1 VQDLAGGGRH
11 FSGWSDASEQEVK
24 AMNTTLMIGIDVAKA
39 TFTAA
44 TSWQGVVTYAGQF
57 AHTPA
62 GRAEFV
68 AAVGVLA
75 AVTGATA
82 LHLIIE
88 PTGGYEAA
96 WQQEAQEQGWLITR
110 VNPGAVRM
118 WGQSRGFRSKTD
130 RKDACL
136 LAQYGA
142 ETNPAAQAPVAAE
155 VSELDDLL
163 RRQTDLEQ
171 SLRSE
176 RNRLGRL
183 KQLPRQT
190 AAVTASLQRT
200 IAALEA
206 ELKAIDEA
214 IRALYAA
221 QAGLKAQ
228 RTLLL
233 TLPGVGA
240 KIVDYLLVDLHRYH
254 ARTQGAG
261 TQKGFAAFLG
271 LDPKLFESGTS
282 VHRRPTISRQ
292 GDEVMRTKLYLGAL
306 GGVRGTNPLQAFYRS
321 LLGRHKPKKL
331 ALVACARKIAVWAW
345 AIFISNIPF
354 DAARFTKM
362 AVGA

>member
-1 VQDLAGGGRH
+1 
-11 FSGWSDASEQEVK
+11 
-24 AMNTTLMIGIDVAKA
+24 MNTTLMIGIDVAKA

-57 AHTPA
+57 AHTAA

-75 AVTGATA
+75 GVTGATA
-82 LHLIIE
+82 CHLIIE
-88 PTGGYEAA
+88 PTGGYELA
-96 WQQEAQEQGWLITR
+96 WQQEAQEQGWLVTR
-110 VNPGAVRM
+110 VNPGNVRL

-130 RKDACL
+130 KRDALL

-142 ETNPAAQAPVAAE
+142 ETRPTPQTLLRAE

-171 SLRSE
+171 LLQSE
-176 RNRLGRL
+176 RNRQARL
-183 KQLPRQT
+183 AQLPRQT
-190 AAVTASLQRT
+190 PAVTDSLQRT
-200 IAALEA
+200 IEALEK
-206 ELKAIDEA
+206 ELVAINDA
-214 IRALYAA
+214 IRQLFVA
-221 QAGLKAQ
+221 QPGLKKQ
-228 RTLLL
+228 RDLLL

-240 KIVDYLLVDLHRYH
+240 KIAPYLLVDLHRYQ

-261 TQKGFAAFLG
+261 TLKGFAAFLG
-271 LDPKLFESGTS
+271 LDPQLYESGTS
-282 VHRRPTISRQ
+282 VRRRPTISRQ

-306 GGVRGTNPLQAFYRS
+306 GGIRGANPLKTFYQS

-345 AIFISNIPF
+345 AIFTTGVPF
-354 DAARFTKM
+354 DATRFNK
-362 AVGA
+362 AAAAA